1 MTDTSIQNSLIDIS
15 WDIYICGNLL
25 WTISLT
31 VKVANLVSSWEE
43 EDQKIN
49 SMIKNAFYANAK
61 ADQRVQAYL
70 IAELNKAFPDD
81 FTEEQVE
88 KWLEDNLKIEIK
100 M

>member
-1 MTDTSIQNSLIDIS
+1 
-15 WDIYICGNLL
+15 
-25 WTISLT
+25 
-31 VKVANLVSSWEE
+31 
-43 EDQKIN
+43 
-49 SMIKNAFYANAK
+49 MIKNAFYANAK